1 MRNLLGFLIKIS
13 PLLLFIIFE
22 TVAVVLMVQRSKY
35 HSYAIISTS
44 NSVSGGLLDASN
56 SVSSYFSLSSANEH
70 LSEENSQLKNEIDL
84 LERRLSEYID
94 SATVKALRDS
104 LQFGSKSL
112 IHIPAKVIGN
122 SVNKL
127 DNFITLDKGESDG
140 VMPDMGVICSQGVVG
155 IVSTVSEHYC
165 VVLPIINSMSRI
177 SCRLDSSKVIG
188 SLVWNGL
195 NPSYAN
201 LIEVPRHVTVTVGEK
216 IYTSGFSYVF
226 PEGVPVG
233 EVAEAELKDS
243 DSFYRIKVR
252 LSTSF
257 YSLSYVD
264 VISFGDSEELKKL
277 QKDIEE

>member
-112 IHIPAKVIGN
+112 IHIPAKVIEN

-264 VISFGDSEELKKL
+264 VISFSDSEELKKL

>member
-1 MRNLLGFLIKIS
+1 MRKLLDFLIKIS
-13 PLLLFIIFE
+13 PLLLFIFFE

-44 NSVSGGLLDASN
+44 NTVSGGLLDASN
-56 SVSSYFSLSSANEH
+56 SVSSYFSLSSVNEQ
-70 LSEENSQLKNEIDL
+70 LSLENSRLKNEVEILKNRISEYGDTAILNDSVL
-84 LERRLSEYID
+84 LENTRM
-94 SATVKALRDS
+94 T
-104 LQFGSKSL
+104 
-112 IHIPAKVIGN
+112 HIPAKVIGN

-127 DNFITLDKGESDG
+127 DNFITLDKGAEDG
-140 VMPDMGVICSQGVVG
+140 VRPDMGVICSQGVAG

-165 VVLPIINSMSRI
+165 VVLPIINPQSRI

-188 SLVWNGL
+188 SLLWDGL
-195 NPSYAN
+195 SPSYAS
-201 LIEVPRHVTVTVGEK
+201 LIEIPRHVNVVVGEK

-233 EVAEAELKDS
+233 EVAEAELRES
-243 DSFYRIKVR
+243 DSFYRIKVK

-264 VISFGDSEELKKL
+264 VISFNGVEELKAL
-277 QKDIEE
+277 QNSAIK